1 MASSIHI
8 EEVKTA
14 SFAHNDRSMKVSY
27 LIDDSSRNYCSC
39 SADAAAA
46 KFHELKDQAA
56 ENYKKNIGQNLQ
68 KSTKFLKEA
77 IVNLEAHHTEKDLKP
92 IIEKLESYGY
102 TVLQVAIHRDEGFK
116 SADTNE
122 KKYNY
127 HAHIT
132 LFNLDVQTGKSIKFG
147 KNYRTEL
154 SRLQTF
160 TADTLKMERGKCSD
174 ETHAQEIQKEYN
186 AKQTRRLGTHEFKRK
201 AKEEELKVLAKQKE
215 LNGQIE
221 DLRKE
226 LIASKSASKEDYRV
240 LKEEKERLKEQVKN
254 KDLTIQQL
262 HERIKNLKVDLLE
275 EEAEVKELV
284 TQINH
289 LKANP
294 VKVEVMKVVEKVV
307 HIEDTTKIKQLKA
320 ENLDLLTQNQSLQ
333 ADKSMLQNQNKALKT
348 QNLSLNDKILDLT
361 NKTLSRPNMSDYEPK
376 YKSLMTDIKKFNE
389 DLEAKQTTPKG
400 VFDWVKSQF
409 TALKEQLKAL
419 KDQVMALGNQ
429 QLRLVHLLKVQANQT
444 ATLDQQ
450 MEIQMLI
457 TGKTKDELV
466 KEAQK
471 AQEPKERRITMEDL
485 KQLNEDMKKER
496 DKLQSKSK
504 GYEL

>member
-46 KFHELKDQAA
+46 KFHELKAQAI
-56 ENYKKNIGQNLQ
+56 ENYKKRTKQNIQ

-92 IIEKLESYGY
+92 IIKKLESYGY

-240 LKEEKERLKEQVKN
+240 LKEEKERLQKQIKN
-254 KDLTIQQL
+254 KELFVDNLQTEIKDLREKLLKSNDKIELIQKENEHLKAVVQL
-262 HERIKNLKVDLLE
+262 KEIEIEEKDQMIEKQSQKIKRYENTFFQIAPNAKKPSDVLEYVENLRAKVKKITEEKELSEQNAQKYFELSEMFEFEAMQKQREINDLRTLINDLRTQKESQARKIYELEKKINSRANMSHFDPEIQKDLQNYKKTDEYQELSSQNIQKMLE
-275 EEAEVKELV
+275 EERQRLPSDV
-284 TQINH
+284 
-289 LKANP
+289 
-294 VKVEVMKVVEKVV
+294 
-307 HIEDTTKIKQLKA
+307 
-320 ENLDLLTQNQSLQ
+320 SL
-333 ADKSMLQNQNKALKT
+333 SN
-348 QNLSLNDKILDLT
+348 
-361 NKTLSRPNMSDYEPK
+361 SDYFE
-376 YKSLMTDIKKFNE
+376 NR
-389 DLEAKQTTPKG
+389 
-400 VFDWVKSQF
+400 
-409 TALKEQLKAL
+409 LK
-419 KDQVMALGNQ
+419 
-429 QLRLVHLLKVQANQT
+429 
-444 ATLDQQ
+444 
-450 MEIQMLI
+450 
-457 TGKTKDELV
+457 
-466 KEAQK
+466 
-471 AQEPKERRITMEDL
+471 
-485 KQLNEDMKKER
+485 
-496 DKLQSKSK
+496 
-504 GYEL
+504 